1 MMNEAD
7 QVESVG
13 SDEDPAGDELSK
25 KELDGIFERKVKKNK
40 KKKKE
45 VPIVR
50 PKRKEKEEPKK

>member
-1 MMNEAD
+1 M
-7 QVESVG
+7 ESVG

-25 KELDGIFERKVKKNK
+25 KELDGIFQRKVKKNK